1 MLYNCKIINIEEE
14 EITIKIGEVYIT
26 GFTNCSVN
34 KGIGEDAVVDI
45 SLYDDLKLPLCEENK
60 CGIERKNNTFC
71 YIIFGTLDICNSV
84 LKSVINFEIDKEE
97 LFDYGYLDGKHVKTD
112 VIRLDFDF
120 K

>member
-1 MLYNCKIINIEEE
+1 M
-14 EITIKIGEVYIT
+14 
-26 GFTNCSVN
+26 
-34 KGIGEDAVVDI
+34 VDI
-45 SLYDDLKLPLCEENK
+45 SLYDDLKLSLCEENK

>member
-1 MLYNCKIINIEEE
+1 MLYDCKIINIEEE
-14 EITIKIGEVYIT
+14 EITIKIGNVYIT

-34 KGIGEDAVVDI
+34 KGIGEAAVVDI
-45 SLYDDLKLPLCEENK
+45 SLYDGLKLSPCEENK

-71 YIIFGTLDICNSV
+71 YAIFGTLDVYKSV

-97 LFDYGYLDGKHVKTD
+97 LFDYGYLDGKQVKID
-112 VIRLDFDF
+112 VLRIDFDF

>member
-34 KGIGEDAVVDI
+34 KGIGEDEVVDI
-45 SLYDDLKLPLCEENK
+45 SLYDE
-60 CGIERKNNTFC
+60 
-71 YIIFGTLDICNSV
+71 
-84 LKSVINFEIDKEE
+84 
-97 LFDYGYLDGKHVKTD
+97 FDYGYLDGKQVKMD
-112 VIRLDFDF
+112 VLRLDFDF